1 MQRTLNELCNVL
13 RKYGMQPEVAGRA
26 DMLIS
31 GIATLEDAGD
41 GDVSFL
47 ANPKYERFLGTT
59 RASAIVVRPDVKA
72 PDHLA
77 LIRVPDPYAAI
88 TALIV
93 EIYGYRKHRS
103 VSTPPQTGSIAPTAR
118 IGDGA
123 TIHPGA
129 TIEDDVI
136 IGRNAVLYPGVFIG
150 PRCRIGDD
158 VVLYPN
164 VVVYEDTIIGDRV
177 SIHAGTVVG
186 EDGLG
191 YAPVNGKWVKIPQ
204 IGIVEIGDDVEIG
217 SNCSIDRATLGKTR
231 IASGTKM
238 SNLIAIGHGA
248 QIGEHCLFVAQ
259 VGVAGSVHVGNHVTM
274 AGQAG
279 IVGHV
284 RIGDRVT
291 VGAKA
296 GVVNHVSDGLTVLG
310 APAVPIAEA
319 KKQFFYIARLP
330 EMSEKIRRLE
340 KRIAELES
348 QLKSTA
354 PSR

>member
-1 MQRTLNELCNVL
+1 
-13 RKYGMQPEVAGRA
+13 MQPELPGRA
-26 DMLIS
+26 DLLIT

-41 GDVSFL
+41 GHISFL
-47 ANPKYERFLGTT
+47 ANPKYERFLATT
-59 RASAIVVRPDVKA
+59 RASAVVVKPDVSA

-88 TALIV
+88 TALII
-93 EIYGYRKHRS
+93 ELYGYRKHRKLGNPSQAAS
-103 VSTPPQTGSIAPTAR
+103 VSPTAR
-118 IGDGA
+118 IGESA

-136 IGRNAVLYPGVFIG
+136 IGRNAVIYPGVFIG
-150 PRCRIGDD
+150 PRCSIGDD
-158 VVLYPN
+158 VVLHPN
-164 VVVYEDTIIGDRV
+164 VVIYEDTLIGDRV
-177 SIHAGTVVG
+177 TIHAGTVIG

-191 YAPVNGKWVKIPQ
+191 YAPVNGKWIKIPQ

-259 VGVAGSVHVGNHVTM
+259 VGIAGSVHVGNHVTM

-279 IVGHV
+279 VVGHV
-284 RIGDRVT
+284 RLGDRVT

-330 EMSEKIRRLE
+330 EMSDKVRRLE

-348 QLKSTA
+348 QFRSA
-354 PSR
+354 ASSR

>member
-1 MQRTLNELCNVL
+1 MQRTLSDLCTIL
-13 RKYGMQPEVAGRA
+13 RKYGMQPELVGRDDA
-26 DMLIS
+26 TVR
-31 GIATLEDAGD
+31 GIATLEDATD

-47 ANPKYERFLGTT
+47 ANPKYERFLAST
-59 RASAIVVRPDVKA
+59 RANTVVVKPDVAA
-72 PDHLA
+72 PSHLT
-77 LIRVPDPYAAI
+77 LIRVADPYAAI

-93 EIYGYRKHRS
+93 DMYGYRKHARPA
-103 VSTPPQTGSIAPTAR
+103 VEPCNASISPSAE
-118 IGDGA
+118 IGESATIHAGA
-123 TIHPGA
+123 TIA
-129 TIEDDVI
+129 SEAR
-136 IGRNAVLYPGVFIG
+136 IGRNAVIYPGVYIG

-164 VVVYEDTIIGDRV
+164 VVIYEDSILGSRV
-177 SIHAGTVVG
+177 TIHAGTVVG

-191 YAPVNGKWVKIPQ
+191 YAPVNGRWVKIPQ

-217 SNCSIDRATLGKTR
+217 SNCSIDRATLGRTR
-231 IASGTKM
+231 IAAGTKM

-259 VGVAGSVHVGNHVTM
+259 VGIAGSVHVGDHVTM

-279 IVGHV
+279 VVGHV

-296 GVVNHVSDGLTVLG
+296 GVVNHVSDGVTVLG

-319 KKQFFYIARLP
+319 KRQFFYIARLP
-330 EMSEKIRRLE
+330 EMSEKIRKLE
-340 KRIAELES
+340 KRISELES
-348 QLKSTA
+348 QLKA
-354 PSR
+354 PIAPD